1 MPSPGRLTPPTA
13 ITVESP
19 SRLHL
24 GFIDPN
30 GSLGRTFGSIGLA
43 IDAHATRITARQ
55 APASRR
61 NDPRIEGTTSD
72 AQRARIAHYLKQLH
86 TALGENEEDGPTIDI
101 EVHETPRPH
110 TGLGSGTQLALALG
124 TAFARVKGH
133 AASTADIA
141 RILARGA
148 RSGIG
153 IHGFDHGGLI
163 VDGGRNAST
172 TTSTALPP
180 LIARQPFPEAWR
192 VLLIDDTSREGLHG
206 DEEKRGL
213 ASLAPFPAT
222 LAAHLSHLVL
232 MRILPAVAEHD
243 FDTFADAICDMQHTI
258 GEYFAPVQGG
268 VFASPAV
275 ARALEAVAAEQKAGI
290 GQTSWGPVGFAFVA
304 STQDAERARAAAERV
319 SQGAPLAF
327 TLAAGRNRGATWRA
341 AEPRQHGANAA

>member
-1 MPSPGRLTPPTA
+1 MPTTSRRISPAA

-30 GSLGRTFGSIGLA
+30 GSLGRAFGSAGLA
-43 IDAHATRITARQ
+43 IDAHGTRLTARQ
-55 APASRR
+55 APASRQT
-61 NDPRIEGTTSD
+61 PIIEGTIND
-72 AQRARIAHYLKQLH
+72 GQRERIEQHLAQLEAAMGH
-86 TALGENEEDGPTIDI
+86 GPTVDI
-101 EVHETPRPH
+101 EVHETPRAH

-124 TAFARVKGH
+124 TAFARVRGH
-133 AASTADIA
+133 ATTTADIA
-141 RILARGA
+141 RILGRGA

-163 VDGGRNAST
+163 VDGGRDVRNASA
-172 TTSTALPP
+172 TSLPP

-232 MRILPAVAEHD
+232 MRILPAVAESD
-243 FDTFADAICDMQHTI
+243 FDTYADALCDLQQTI

-275 ARALEAVAAEQKAGI
+275 ARALEAVAAEVKAGI

-304 STQDAERARAAAERV
+304 SAQDAGRALAAAQRV
-319 SQGAPLAF
+319 SQGVPLTF
-327 TLAAGRNRGATWRA
+327 TVAAGRNRGATWRA
-341 AEPRQHGANAA
+341 ADHRHHGANAA

>member
-1 MPSPGRLTPPTA
+1 MPSPGRLTPPPA

-30 GSLGRTFGSIGLA
+30 GSLGRAFGSIGLA

-55 APASRR
+55 APAARH
-61 NDPRIEGTTSD
+61 DGPRIEGATSETQL
-72 AQRARIAHYLKQLH
+72 QRIEQYLKQLNAALGDDH
-86 TALGENEEDGPTIDI
+86 TAPAIDI
-101 EVHETPRPH
+101 EIHETPRPH

-133 AASTADIA
+133 EASTADIA

-163 VDGGRNAST
+163 VDGGRNAA
-172 TTSTALPP
+172 TTSIPP
-180 LIARQPFPEAWR
+180 LIARQPFPETWR
-192 VLLIDDTSREGLHG
+192 VLLIDDTSRQGLHG
-206 DEEKRGL
+206 EEEKRGL

-243 FDTFADAICDMQHTI
+243 FDTFADALCDLQQTI

-290 GQTSWGPVGFAFVA
+290 GQTSWGPVGFAFVQSA
-304 STQDAERARAAAERV
+304 QDAERARAAAVRV

-327 TLAAGRNRGATWRA
+327 TIAAGRNRGATWRA
-341 AEPRQHGANAA
+341 ADQRHHGANAA

>member
-1 MPSPGRLTPPTA
+1 M
-13 ITVESP
+13 
-19 SRLHL
+19 
-24 GFIDPN
+24 
-30 GSLGRTFGSIGLA
+30 
-43 IDAHATRITARQ
+43 
-55 APASRR
+55 
-61 NDPRIEGTTSD
+61 IEGTTSD
-72 AQRARIAHYLKQLH
+72 AQRERIERYIEQLEA
-86 TALGENEEDGPTIDI
+86 ALNTTKTRSTLDI
-101 EVHETPRPH
+101 EIHETPRAH

-124 TAFARVKGH
+124 TAFARANGH
-133 AASTADIA
+133 DATTCDIA

-163 VDGGRNAST
+163 VDGGRDTRNVST
-172 TTSTALPP
+172 TNLPP

-232 MRILPAVAEHD
+232 MRVLPAVAEHD
-243 FDTFADAICDMQHTI
+243 FDTYADAISDLQQTI

-304 STQDAERARAAAERV
+304 SAQDAERALAAAQRV

-327 TLAAGRNRGATWRA
+327 TIAAGRNRGATWRA
-341 AEPRQHGANAA
+341 AHHRLHGANAA